1 MSCDTNHLES
11 ELKNK
16 IFYLQKA
23 LQECSDI
30 MDKLKQENEL
40 LKEDCEKI
48 LYSNSG
54 ILIEDLSQIRGD

>member
-1 MSCDTNHLES
+1 MNCNTNHLES

-16 IFYLQKA
+16 IFCLQKA

-30 MDKLKQENEL
+30 MDKIKTENKL

-48 LYSNSG
+48 LSQDFVVQ
-54 ILIEDLSQIRGD
+54 DLSKIRGD

>member
-1 MSCDTNHLES
+1 MSCDTNYLES
-11 ELKNK
+11 DLKNK

-30 MDKLKQENEL
+30 MDKLKTENEL

-48 LYSNSG
+48 LSQDFVVQ
-54 ILIEDLSQIRGD
+54 DLSKIRGD

>member
-11 ELKNK
+11 DLKNK

-30 MDKLKQENEL
+30 MDKLKTENEL

-48 LYSNSG
+48 LSQDFVVQ
-54 ILIEDLSQIRGD
+54 DLSKIRGD

>member
-30 MDKLKQENEL
+30 MDKLKTENEL

-48 LYSNSG
+48 LSQDFVVQ
-54 ILIEDLSQIRGD
+54 DLSKIRGD

>member
-1 MSCDTNHLES
+1 MNCNTNHLES

-16 IFYLQKA
+16 IFYLQRA

-30 MDKLKQENEL
+30 MDKIKTENKL

-48 LYSNSG
+48 LSQDF
-54 ILIEDLSQIRGD
+54 IVQDLSKIRGD

>member
-1 MSCDTNHLES
+1 MKSNAGHIES

-23 LQECSDI
+23 LTECSDI
-30 MDKLKQENEL
+30 MDKLKTENEL

-48 LYSNSG
+48 LSTD
-54 ILIEDLSQIRGD
+54 ILDPNLSKIRGD